1 MTYSIVAV
9 DLRSGEV
16 GGAGT
21 SCLGGS
27 DVYVIYRGVP
37 GRGVV
42 HAQARYSAAAGDR
55 AARLLAEG
63 SSAPEALAAVIDPV
77 FDRNVSVRQYGI
89 VDALGNSAGY
99 TGPATMAFADDRQGT
114 SDGFAYSVQG
124 NILTSARV
132 LEQAAAAFEGA
143 QCDLAER
150 LMQALRA
157 GAAGG
162 EGDSRCTPDGIPAD
176 SAFLQVEQPGT
187 SAGSYLSL
195 RVESSGAADP
205 LPLLQAELDDWRN
218 QHPCPPSATGGTAGT
233 AGAAGTSGASAAS
246 GASGAFAT
254 AGASGAG
261 SAGSGNPGAMSEAEL
276 DSGGCSCG
284 VVGAPDNAAVWSL
297 VGCLLIVR
305 RRRRATGQLRPALL
319 P

>member
-1 MTYSIVAV
+1 VTYSIVAV

-55 AARLLAEG
+55 AAQLLAEG

-132 LEQAAAAFEGA
+132 LEQAAAAFESSN
-143 QCDLAER
+143 CDLAER

-157 GAAGG
+157 GAVGG

-187 SAGSYLSL
+187 SAGGYLSL
-195 RVESSGAADP
+195 RVESSGTADP
-205 LPLLQAELDDWRN
+205 LPLLQAELDDWRS
-218 QHPCPPSATGGTAGT
+218 QHPCPTGATGGTAGA
-233 AGAAGTSGASAAS
+233 AGAAGT
-246 GASGAFAT
+246 T
-254 AGASGAG
+254 AGAGSSAAGAG
-261 SAGSGNPGAMSEAEL
+261 TAAAGNPGATSGAEP
-276 DSGGCSCG
+276 DSGGCGCG
-284 VVGAPDNAAVWSL
+284 VVGAPDNAAVWLL

-305 RRRRATGQLRPALL
+305 RRRRAPGQL
-319 P
+319 